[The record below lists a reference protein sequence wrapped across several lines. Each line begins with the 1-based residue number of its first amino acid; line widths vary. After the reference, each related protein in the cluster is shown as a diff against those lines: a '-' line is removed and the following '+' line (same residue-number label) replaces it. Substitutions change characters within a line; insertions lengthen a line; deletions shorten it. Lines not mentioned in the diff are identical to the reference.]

1 LAHGHQIAVGF
12 ISLSLY
18 FVFVTVDMFG
28 YGGSLIAP
36 DLVST
41 AAHCGS
47 SLGDVIVGGYK
58 SGSKANGRVQVAT
71 VKVAKHPKY
80 NIKQYRQI

>member
-1 LAHGHQIAVGF
+1 MVTKSLLAS
-12 ISLSLY
+12 SLSLY

-28 YGGSLIAP
+28 CAGSLIAP
-36 DLVST
+36 DLVLT

-58 SGSKANGRVQVAT
+58 LGSKANGGVQVAT
-71 VKVAKHPKY
+71 VKAAKNPKY